1 MMNNEELM
9 KLLDYLEEKYSQ
21 LVEFDKAIMNKD
33 QEIKS
38 LQPAHNYRRASFMSN
53 FLPFL
58 IVGGILGFFVFAYST
73 VEVIRLLE
81 LGMEDPLINSY
92 MTYVVALAFML
103 AVWIPGFVVSNIS
116 MDRENRKI
124 EEALDKKSGEVIRLM
139 GEITELKDKR
149 EALNVELLKY
159 NELIPVPIRSGDGI
173 RYVKYLLKSGSA
185 QTLEQAVSMTLQ
197 AMASQ
202 QGA

>member
-1 MMNNEELM
+1 MNNEELM

-92 MTYVVALAFML
+92 MTFVVALAFML

-159 NELIPVPIRSGDGI
+159 NELIPAPIRSGDGI

-197 AMASQ
+197 SMASQ

>member
-9 KLLDYLEEKYSQ
+9 KLLDRLEDKYSQ
-21 LVEFDKAIMNKD
+21 LVELDKSIVNKD
-33 QEIKS
+33 QEIRR
-38 LQPAHNYRRASFMSN
+38 LQPAYAYRRASFMSR

-58 IVGGILGFFVFAYST
+58 ITGGILGFFVFAYST
-73 VEVIRLLE
+73 VETIRLLE
-81 LGMEDPLINSY
+81 LGVEDPLINSP
-92 MTYVVALAFML
+92 MTYVVSIAFML
-103 AVWIPGFVVSNIS
+103 VVWIPGFVVSYS
-116 MDRENRKI
+116 SREKENRKI
-124 EEALDKKSGEVIRLM
+124 EEALDKKSAEVIRLL
-139 GEITELKDKR
+139 GEITELKDRR

-197 AMASQ
+197 TMASQ